1 MWTGELQTLP
11 FQLGARSGILFPCP
25 CRCEIL
31 SGGRSKRVESGR
43 ASKRCRGRQ
52 IPCEAAVRIMA
63 ERLLYLDTETTGIS
77 AQANAIVEVA
87 IVDDSGQAVLNTL
100 VNPGRPIPR
109 DAAAIHGITDA
120 MVRDAPALA
129 ELWPQIQGLAA
140 RAHVVI
146 FNADFDRKFFPD
158 RLACASQISC
168 AMLEFARH
176 YGEKDPYRGTYRW
189 KNLEFA
195 ARHVQH
201 RWTGEKHRAL
211 ADALACRS
219 VWQWIAQRS

>member
-1 MWTGELQTLP
+1 LP
-11 FQLGARSGILFPCP
+11 IPWRRKIHF
-25 CRCEIL
+25 
-31 SGGRSKRVESGR
+31 GGRPKRVESGR
-43 ASKRCRGRQ
+43 ASKRCCGRQ
-52 IPCEAAVRIMA
+52 IPCDAAVTIMA

-87 IVDDSGQAVLNTL
+87 IVDDLGHALLNTL
-100 VNPGRPIPR
+100 VNPGRPIPSE
-109 DAAAIHGITDA
+109 AAAIHGITDA

-129 ELWPQIQGLAA
+129 ELWPQIQGFAA
-140 RAHVVI
+140 SAHVVI
-146 FNADFDRKFFPD
+146 YNADFDRKFFPD
-158 RLACASQISC
+158 RLASASRISC

-195 ARHVQH
+195 ARHVRH
-201 RWTGEKHRAL
+201 RWTGAKHRAL

-219 VWQWIAQRS
+219 VWQWIAQRSR

>member
-1 MWTGELQTLP
+1 MT
-11 FQLGARSGILFPCP
+11 A
-25 CRCEIL
+25 
-31 SGGRSKRVESGR
+31 
-43 ASKRCRGRQ
+43 
-52 IPCEAAVRIMA
+52 MA
-63 ERLLYLDTETTGIS
+63 ERVLYLDTETTGIS

-87 IVDDSGQAVLNTL
+87 IVDDSGQALLNTL
-100 VNPGRPIPR
+100 VNPGRPIPG

-129 ELWPQIQGLAA
+129 ELWPQIQELAA
-140 RAHVVI
+140 SAHVVI
-146 FNADFDRKFFPD
+146 YNADFDRKFFPD

-195 ARHVQH
+195 ARHVRH
-201 RWTGEKHRAL
+201 RWTGAKHRAL

-219 VWQWIAQRS
+219 VWQWIAQRSR